1 MTNPPGYP
9 PRPPFN
15 APRPN
20 PAPGYRPPPK
30 NNNALIL
37 WIAGSCIGVC
47 LLGVFAIGADSSE
60 FSNHSRAT
68 TTSRVVQGVGI
79 PSDPTSPTTV
89 APKPA
94 KNQPAPAGTAV
105 RDGKFEFLVTGIEQ
119 GATAIGSGF
128 WSELATGEFL
138 VVRVQVTNIGNEA
151 RTFYGANQHLY
162 DEHNRKFDSSFGANA
177 ALSDDFGS
185 IELNPG
191 LGVSTA
197 IVFDVPPGTVP
208 AVLQFHDSI
217 FSGGVKVRVG

>member
-9 PRPPFN
+9 SQPPYNLPRPYP
-15 APRPN
+15 
-20 PAPGYRPPPK
+20 PGFRPPPK

-37 WIAGSCIGVC
+37 WIAGSCVGVC
-47 LLGVFAIGADSSE
+47 LLGIFAIGADTSDSSNR
-60 FSNHSRAT
+60 SSA
-68 TTSRVVQGVGI
+68 TTSRSVHGAGV
-79 PSDPTSPTTV
+79 PTGTPAPTTV

-105 RDGKFEFLVTGIEQ
+105 RDDKFEFLVTGIDQ
-119 GATAIGSGF
+119 GDTVLGGGF
-128 WSELATGEFL
+128 WSERATGEFV

-151 RTFYGANQHLY
+151 RTFYGTNQYLY

-191 LGVSTA
+191 LSVATA

-208 AVLQFHDSI
+208 AVLQFHDSM
-217 FSGGVKVRVG
+217 FSGGVKVRAG